1 MSVQNMMQPIVKSV
15 LKLVIAALKNVPQ
28 WPAKLQTSR
37 GKRSGSTWTSM
48 EKFICFNSG
57 FQIIEVIILK

>member
-1 MSVQNMMQPIVKSV
+1 LRTRSAVYVPTFVKSVVMSVQNMMQPIVKSV

-37 GKRSGSTWTSM
+37 GKRSGST
-48 EKFICFNSG
+48 
-57 FQIIEVIILK
+57 

>member
-1 MSVQNMMQPIVKSV
+1 VVMSVQNMMQPIVKSV

-37 GKRSGSTWTSM
+37 GKRSGST
-48 EKFICFNSG
+48 
-57 FQIIEVIILK
+57 